1 MFAGTPA
8 TAGSRARSPP
18 GTSPAATWRTTASCA
33 TRPARSL
40 PSPASSGS
48 SPGSRAE
55 AQERGGV
62 AAEDLLELGVGQ
74 LVGEGRD
81 GVERVRPGG
90 VLVRVVGLEHDLV
103 DADRVAQR
111 EAGG

>member
-8 TAGSRARSPP
+8 TAGSGARSPP
-18 GTSPAATWRTTASCA
+18 ATSPAATSRPTARSG
-33 TRPARSL
+33 TRPAPSS
-40 PSPASSGS
+40 PSPASSSS
-48 SPGSRAE
+48 SPGSRSE

-74 LVGEGRD
+74 LVGEGGD

-103 DADRVAQR
+103 DADRV
-111 EAGG
+111 